1 MNFKKER
8 LLVISLAL
16 SLLIHALLFSSFL
29 MLKPK
34 PKEEKEKIITVSL
47 EEDFKK
53 EFKPPAE
60 EKKIIQ
66 KNEALPK
73 TKPSPKVEEKKI
85 VEQKETL
92 PPPQPAPK
100 PQPEKPKPIIKPE
113 LEAPKQ
119 EAQKPQEKQSTQQSI
134 PQNPPQTQTTQPTQT
149 TQQTQPAATQTP
161 KTEPT
166 PIDLSKGRP
175 DQFKQPEKKEE
186 DIDGYLKEL
195 IRYLNQQARERDLYP
210 PIAKRLKIEGQV
222 IVRVTINEDG
232 TIDENSIKIVD
243 SSGYNVL
250 DKGAIEILKKLQPYK
265 KPPKRITVEI
275 PIVFQIIYM

>member
-16 SLLIHALLFSSFL
+16 SLLIHALLFSSFFL
-29 MLKPK
+29 LKPK

-47 EEDFKK
+47 DEDFKK
-53 EFKPPAE
+53 EFKPPVE
-60 EKKIIQ
+60 EKKMIQ
-66 KNEALPK
+66 KNEALPQ
-73 TKPSPKVEEKKI
+73 TKSLPKVEEKKI
-85 VEQKETL
+85 VQQKETL

-100 PQPEKPKPIIKPE
+100 PQPEKPKPIVKPE
-113 LEAPKQ
+113 SETPKQ
-119 EAQKPQEKQSTQQSI
+119 EAQKPQEKQNTQQPI
-134 PQNPPQTQTTQPTQT
+134 KQNPPQTQP
-149 TQQTQPAATQTP
+149 TQQTQPTTAQTQ

-232 TIDENSIKIVD
+232 TIDENSIKIVE

-250 DKGAIEILKKLQPYK
+250 DRGAIEILKKLQPYK

>member
-16 SLLIHALLFSSFL
+16 SLLIHALLFGSFL
-29 MLKPK
+29 LLKPK

-53 EFKPPAE
+53 EFKPPVE

-119 EAQKPQEKQSTQQSI
+119 EAQKPQEKQSTQQ
-134 PQNPPQTQTTQPTQT
+134 PTQQNPPQIQPTQT

>member
-8 LLVISLAL
+8 LLVLSLAL
-16 SLLIHALLFSSFL
+16 SLLIHVLLFGSFFL
-29 MLKPK
+29 LKPK

-47 EEDFKK
+47 DEDFKK
-53 EFKPPAE
+53 EFKPQIE
-60 EKKIIQ
+60 EKKITQ
-66 KNEALPK
+66 
-73 TKPSPKVEEKKI
+73 
-85 VEQKETL
+85 QKETL
-92 PPPQPAPK
+92 PPKPAPK
-100 PQPEKPKPIIKPE
+100 PQPEKPKPIVKPE
-113 LEAPKQ
+113 SETPKQ
-119 EAQKPQEKQSTQQSI
+119 EAQKPQEKQKTQQ
-134 PQNPPQTQTTQPTQT
+134 PTQQYPPQTQT
-149 TQQTQPAATQTP
+149 TQQTQPTVAQTP

-222 IVRVTINEDG
+222 VVRVTINEDG
-232 TIDENSIKIVD
+232 TIDENSIKIVE

>member
-16 SLLIHALLFSSFL
+16 SLLIHALLFGSFFL
-29 MLKPK
+29 LKPK

-53 EFKPPAE
+53 EFKPPVE

-134 PQNPPQTQTTQPTQT
+134 PQNPPQTQPTQT

-161 KTEPT
+161 KTEPA

>member
-8 LLVISLAL
+8 VLIISLAL
-16 SLLIHALLFSSFL
+16 SLLIHALLFSSFFL
-29 MLKPK
+29 LKLK

-47 EEDFKK
+47 DEDFKK
-53 EFKPPAE
+53 EFKPQVE
-60 EKKIIQ
+60 EKKVIQ
-66 KNEALPK
+66 KNEALPQ
-73 TKPSPKVEEKKI
+73 TKSLPKVEEKKI
-85 VEQKETL
+85 MQQKETL

-100 PQPEKPKPIIKPE
+100 PQPEKPEPIVKPE
-113 LEAPKQ
+113 SETSKQ
-119 EAQKPQEKQSTQQSI
+119 EAQKPQEKQNNQQPTQQ
-134 PQNPPQTQTTQPTQT
+134 NLPQTQS
-149 TQQTQPAATQTP
+149 TQQTQPTVAQTP

-232 TIDENSIKIVD
+232 TIDENSIKIVE

>member
-8 LLVISLAL
+8 LLIISLVL
-16 SLLIHALLFSSFL
+16 SLLIHVLLFGSFFL
-29 MLKPK
+29 LKPK
-34 PKEEKEKIITVSL
+34 PKEEKEKIITISL
-47 EEDFKK
+47 DEDFKK
-53 EFKPPAE
+53 EFKPPVE
-60 EKKIIQ
+60 EKKMIQ
-66 KNEALPK
+66 KNEALSQTKSLPK
-73 TKPSPKVEEKKI
+73 IEEKKI
-85 VEQKETL
+85 VQQKETL
-92 PPPQPAPK
+92 PPQQPAPK
-100 PQPEKPKPIIKPE
+100 PQPEKPKPIVKPE
-113 LEAPKQ
+113 SETPKQ
-119 EAQKPQEKQSTQQSI
+119 EAQKPQEKQNTQQ
-134 PQNPPQTQTTQPTQT
+134 PTQQNPPQTQLA
-149 TQQTQPAATQTP
+149 QQTQPTTAQTP

-232 TIDENSIKIVD
+232 TIDENSIKIVE

-250 DKGAIEILKKLQPYK
+250 DRGAIEILKKLQPYK

>member
-16 SLLIHALLFSSFL
+16 SLLIHALLFSSFFL
-29 MLKPK
+29 LKPK
-34 PKEEKEKIITVSL
+34 PKEEKEKIITISL
-47 EEDFKK
+47 DEDFKK
-53 EFKPPAE
+53 EFKPPVE

-66 KNEALPK
+66 KNETSPQ
-73 TKPSPKVEEKKI
+73 TKHSPKVEEKKI
-85 VEQKETL
+85 VQQKEAL

-100 PQPEKPKPIIKPE
+100 PQPEKPKPIVKPE
-113 LEAPKQ
+113 SETPKQ
-119 EAQKPQEKQSTQQSI
+119 ETQQ
-134 PQNPPQTQTTQPTQT
+134 PTQQNPPQTQLA
-149 TQQTQPAATQTP
+149 QQTQPTTAQTP

-232 TIDENSIKIVD
+232 TIDENSIKIVE

>member
-16 SLLIHALLFSSFL
+16 SLLIHALLFSSFFL
-29 MLKPK
+29 LKPK

-47 EEDFKK
+47 DEDFKK
-53 EFKPPAE
+53 EFKP
-60 EKKIIQ
+60 KI
-66 KNEALPK
+66 
-73 TKPSPKVEEKKI
+73 EEKKI
-85 VEQKETL
+85 VQQKETL

-100 PQPEKPKPIIKPE
+100 PQPEKPKPIVKPE
-113 LEAPKQ
+113 SETPKQ
-119 EAQKPQEKQSTQQSI
+119 EAQKPQEKQNTQQ
-134 PQNPPQTQTTQPTQT
+134 PTQQNPPQTQS
-149 TQQTQPAATQTP
+149 TQQTQPTVAQTQ

-222 IVRVTINEDG
+222 IIRVTINEDG
-232 TIDENSIKIVD
+232 TIDENSIKIVE

>member
-8 LLVISLAL
+8 VLVISLAL
-16 SLLIHALLFSSFL
+16 SLLIHALLFSSFFL
-29 MLKPK
+29 LKPK

-47 EEDFKK
+47 DEDFKK
-53 EFKPPAE
+53 EFKP
-60 EKKIIQ
+60 Q
-66 KNEALPK
+66 
-73 TKPSPKVEEKKI
+73 VEEKKTI
-85 VEQKETL
+85 QQKETL

-100 PQPEKPKPIIKPE
+100 PQPEKPKPVVKPE
-113 LEAPKQ
+113 SETPKQ
-119 EAQKPQEKQSTQQSI
+119 EAQKPQEKESI
-134 PQNPPQTQTTQPTQT
+134 QNKPTEQNPPQTQP
-149 TQQTQPAATQTP
+149 TQQTQPTVAQTL

-232 TIDENSIKIVD
+232 TIDEKSIKIVE

>member
-1 MNFKKER
+1 MNFKKEK

-16 SLLIHALLFSSFL
+16 SLLIHTLLFSSFFL
-29 MLKPK
+29 LKPK

-47 EEDFKK
+47 NEDFKK
-53 EFKPPAE
+53 EFKPSVE

-66 KNEALPK
+66 KNEALPQ
-73 TKPSPKVEEKKI
+73 TKSLPKVEEKKI
-85 VEQKETL
+85 VQQKETL

-100 PQPEKPKPIIKPE
+100 PQLEKPIVKPE
-113 LEAPKQ
+113 SETPKQ
-119 EAQKPQEKQSTQQSI
+119 EAQKPEEKQNTQQ
-134 PQNPPQTQTTQPTQT
+134 PTQQNPPQTQP
-149 TQQTQPAATQTP
+149 TQQTQPTTAQAQ

-232 TIDENSIKIVD
+232 TIDENSIKIVE

-265 KPPKRITVEI
+265 KPPKKITVEI

>member
-1 MNFKKER
+1 MNFKKEIV
-8 LLVISLAL
+8 LIISLAL
-16 SLLIHALLFSSFL
+16 SLLIHALIFSSLFL
-29 MLKPK
+29 LKPK

-47 EEDFKK
+47 DEDFKK
-53 EFKPPAE
+53 EFKPSVE
-60 EKKIIQ
+60 EKKMIQ
-66 KNEALPK
+66 QKEALPPP
-73 TKPSPKVEEKKI
+73 KPLPKIEEKKI
-85 VEQKETL
+85 VQQKETL

-100 PQPEKPKPIIKPE
+100 PQPEKPEPIAKPE
-113 LEAPKQ
+113 SETPKQ
-119 EAQKPQEKQSTQQSI
+119 EAQKPQEKESIQQPTQ
-134 PQNPPQTQTTQPTQT
+134 QNPPQIQP
-149 TQQTQPAATQTP
+149 TQQTQPTVAQTP
-161 KTEPT
+161 KTEAT
-166 PIDLSKGRP
+166 QIDLSKGRP

-232 TIDENSIKIVD
+232 TVDENSIKIVE

-250 DKGAIEILKKLQPYK
+250 DKGAIGILKKLQPYK
-265 KPPKRITVEI
+265 KPPKKITVEI

>member
-1 MNFKKER
+1 MNFKKEK
-8 LLVISLAL
+8 LLVISLVL
-16 SLLIHALLFSSFL
+16 SLLIHVLLFSSFFL
-29 MLKPK
+29 LKPK

-47 EEDFKK
+47 DEDFKK
-53 EFKPPAE
+53 EFKPQVE

-66 KNEALPK
+66 KNEALAQSKPLPK
-73 TKPSPKVEEKKI
+73 IEEKKI
-85 VEQKETL
+85 AQQKETL
-92 PPPQPAPK
+92 PPPQPALK
-100 PQPEKPKPIIKPE
+100 PQPEKPEPIIKPE
-113 LEAPKQ
+113 SETPKQ
-119 EAQKPQEKQSTQQSI
+119 EAQKPQEKQNTQQ
-134 PQNPPQTQTTQPTQT
+134 PTQQNPPQTQS
-149 TQQTQPAATQTP
+149 TQQTQPTPAQTP
-161 KTEPT
+161 KTEST

-222 IVRVTINEDG
+222 IIRVTINEDG
-232 TIDENSIKIVD
+232 TIDENSIKIVE
-243 SSGYNVL
+243 SSGYNIL

>member
-16 SLLIHALLFSSFL
+16 SLLIHALLFSSFFL
-29 MLKPK
+29 LKPK

-47 EEDFKK
+47 DEDFKK
-53 EFKPPAE
+53 EFKPQVE

-66 KNEALPK
+66 KNEALPQ
-73 TKPSPKVEEKKI
+73 TKSLPKVEEKKI
-85 VEQKETL
+85 VQQKETL

-100 PQPEKPKPIIKPE
+100 PQPEKPKPIVKPE
-113 LEAPKQ
+113 SETPKQ
-119 EAQKPQEKQSTQQSI
+119 EAQKPQEKQNTQQ
-134 PQNPPQTQTTQPTQT
+134 PTQQNPPQTQS
-149 TQQTQPAATQTP
+149 TQQTQPTVAQTP

-222 IVRVTINEDG
+222 IIRVTINEDG
-232 TIDENSIKIVD
+232 TIDENSIKIVE

>member
-8 LLVISLAL
+8 VLVISLAL
-16 SLLIHALLFSSFL
+16 SLLIHALIFSSLFL
-29 MLKPK
+29 LKPK

-47 EEDFKK
+47 DEDFKK
-53 EFKPPAE
+53 EFKPSVE
-60 EKKIIQ
+60 EKKMIQ
-66 KNEALPK
+66 QKEALPPP
-73 TKPSPKVEEKKI
+73 KPLPKIEEKKI
-85 VEQKETL
+85 VQQKETL

-100 PQPEKPKPIIKPE
+100 PQPEKPEPIAKPE
-113 LEAPKQ
+113 SETPKQ
-119 EAQKPQEKQSTQQSI
+119 EAQKPQEKESIQQPTQ
-134 PQNPPQTQTTQPTQT
+134 QNPPQIQP
-149 TQQTQPAATQTP
+149 TQQTQPTVAQTP
-161 KTEPT
+161 KTEAT
-166 PIDLSKGRP
+166 QIDLSKGRP

-195 IRYLNQQARERDLYP
+195 IRYLNQKARERDLYP

-232 TIDENSIKIVD
+232 TVDENSIKIVE

-250 DKGAIEILKKLQPYK
+250 DKGAIGILKKLQPYK
-265 KPPKRITVEI
+265 KPPKKITVEI

>member
-1 MNFKKER
+1 MNFKKEG

-16 SLLIHALLFSSFL
+16 SLLIHALLFGSFFL
-29 MLKPK
+29 LKPK

-47 EEDFKK
+47 DEDFKK
-53 EFKPPAE
+53 EFKPQVE

-66 KNEALPK
+66 KNEALPQP
-73 TKPSPKVEEKKI
+73 KPLPKIEEKKI
-85 VEQKETL
+85 VQQKETL

-100 PQPEKPKPIIKPE
+100 PQPEKPEPIVKPE
-113 LEAPKQ
+113 LETPKQ
-119 EAQKPQEKQSTQQSI
+119 ETQKPQEKQNTQ
-134 PQNPPQTQTTQPTQT
+134 QPTQQNPSQT
-149 TQQTQPAATQTP
+149 QSTQQTQPTVAQTQ

-222 IVRVTINEDG
+222 IIRVTINEDG
-232 TIDENSIKIVD
+232 TIDENSIKIVE

>member
-16 SLLIHALLFSSFL
+16 SLLIHVLLFSSFFL
-29 MLKPK
+29 LKPK

-47 EEDFKK
+47 DEDFKK
-53 EFKPPAE
+53 EFKPPVE

-66 KNEALPK
+66 KNEALPQP
-73 TKPSPKVEEKKI
+73 KPLPKIEEKKI
-85 VEQKETL
+85 VQQKETL

-100 PQPEKPKPIIKPE
+100 PQPEKPKPIVKPE
-113 LEAPKQ
+113 SETPKQ
-119 EAQKPQEKQSTQQSI
+119 EARKPQEKQDTQ
-134 PQNPPQTQTTQPTQT
+134 QPTQQNPSQT
-149 TQQTQPAATQTP
+149 QSTQQTQPTTAQTQ

-166 PIDLSKGRP
+166 PINLSKGRP

-232 TIDENSIKIVD
+232 TIDENSIKIVE

-250 DKGAIEILKKLQPYK
+250 DRGAIEILKKLQPYK

>member
-29 MLKPK
+29 LLKPK

-47 EEDFKK
+47 DEDFKK
-53 EFKPPAE
+53 EFKPP
-60 EKKIIQ
+60 
-66 KNEALPK
+66 
-73 TKPSPKVEEKKI
+73 VEEKKI
-85 VEQKETL
+85 VQQKETL

-100 PQPEKPKPIIKPE
+100 PQLEKPIVKPE
-113 LEAPKQ
+113 SETPKQ
-119 EAQKPQEKQSTQQSI
+119 EAQKPQEKQNTQQPI
-134 PQNPPQTQTTQPTQT
+134 KQNPPQTQP
-149 TQQTQPAATQTP
+149 TQQTQPTTAQTQ

>member
-8 LLVISLAL
+8 LLIISLAL
-16 SLLIHALLFSSFL
+16 SLLIHVLLFGSFFL
-29 MLKPK
+29 LKPK

-47 EEDFKK
+47 DEDFKK

-66 KNEALPK
+66 KNEVLPQ
-73 TKPSPKVEEKKI
+73 TKSLPKVEEKKI
-85 VEQKETL
+85 VQQKETL
-92 PPPQPAPK
+92 PPQPIPK
-100 PQPEKPKPIIKPE
+100 PQPVVKPE
-113 LEAPKQ
+113 SETLKQ
-119 EAQKPQEKQSTQQSI
+119 EAQKLQEKQNTQQ
-134 PQNPPQTQTTQPTQT
+134 PTQQNPPQTQLA
-149 TQQTQPAATQTP
+149 QQTQPTTTQTQ

-232 TIDENSIKIVD
+232 TIDENSIKIVE

>member
-8 LLVISLAL
+8 LLIISLAL
-16 SLLIHALLFSSFL
+16 SLLIHVLLFSSFFL
-29 MLKPK
+29 LKPK

-47 EEDFKK
+47 DEDFKK
-53 EFKPPAE
+53 EFKPQ
-60 EKKIIQ
+60 I
-66 KNEALPK
+66 
-73 TKPSPKVEEKKI
+73 EEKKI
-85 VEQKETL
+85 VQQKETL
-92 PPPQPAPK
+92 LPPQPAPK
-100 PQPEKPKPIIKPE
+100 PQPEKPEPIVKPE
-113 LEAPKQ
+113 SETSKQ
-119 EAQKPQEKQSTQQSI
+119 EAQKPQEKESIQQPTQ
-134 PQNPPQTQTTQPTQT
+134 QNPPQTQP
-149 TQQTQPAATQTP
+149 TQQTQPTTAQIS

-195 IRYLNQQARERDLYP
+195 IRYLNQQARKRDLYP

-232 TIDENSIKIVD
+232 TIDENSIKIVE

>member
-1 MNFKKER
+1 
-8 LLVISLAL
+8 V
-16 SLLIHALLFSSFL
+16 
-29 MLKPK
+29 
-34 PKEEKEKIITVSL
+34 
-47 EEDFKK
+47 
-53 EFKPPAE
+53 
-60 EKKIIQ
+60 Q
-66 KNEALPK
+66 
-73 TKPSPKVEEKKI
+73 
-85 VEQKETL
+85 QKETL

-100 PQPEKPKPIIKPE
+100 PQPEKPKPIVKPE
-113 LEAPKQ
+113 SETPKQ
-119 EAQKPQEKQSTQQSI
+119 EAQKPQEKQNTQQPI
-134 PQNPPQTQTTQPTQT
+134 KQNPPQTQP
-149 TQQTQPAATQTP
+149 TQQTQPTTAQTQ

-232 TIDENSIKIVD
+232 TIDENSIKIVE

-250 DKGAIEILKKLQPYK
+250 DRGAIEILKKLQPYK

>member
-16 SLLIHALLFSSFL
+16 SLLIHALLFSSFFL
-29 MLKPK
+29 LKPK

-47 EEDFKK
+47 DEDFKK
-53 EFKPPAE
+53 EFKPPVE
-60 EKKIIQ
+60 EKKMIQ
-66 KNEALPK
+66 KNEALPQ
-73 TKPSPKVEEKKI
+73 TKSLPKVEEKKI
-85 VEQKETL
+85 VQQKETL

-100 PQPEKPKPIIKPE
+100 PQLEKPIVKPE
-113 LEAPKQ
+113 SETPKQ
-119 EAQKPQEKQSTQQSI
+119 EAQKPEEKQNTQQ
-134 PQNPPQTQTTQPTQT
+134 PTQQNPPQTQP
-149 TQQTQPAATQTP
+149 TQQTQPAVTQTP

-232 TIDENSIKIVD
+232 TIDENSIKIVE

-250 DKGAIEILKKLQPYK
+250 DRGAIEILKKLQPYK

>member
-1 MNFKKER
+1 MNFKKEIV
-8 LLVISLAL
+8 LIISLAL
-16 SLLIHALLFSSFL
+16 SLLIHALIFSSLFL
-29 MLKPK
+29 LKSK

-47 EEDFKK
+47 DEDFKK
-53 EFKPPAE
+53 EFKPSVE
-60 EKKIIQ
+60 EKKMIQ
-66 KNEALPK
+66 KNEALPPP
-73 TKPSPKVEEKKI
+73 KPLPKIEEKKI
-85 VEQKETL
+85 VQQKETL

-100 PQPEKPKPIIKPE
+100 PQPEKPEPIVKPE
-113 LEAPKQ
+113 SETPKQ
-119 EAQKPQEKQSTQQSI
+119 EAQKPQEKESIQQPTQ
-134 PQNPPQTQTTQPTQT
+134 QNPPQTQP
-149 TQQTQPAATQTP
+149 TQQTQPTVAQTP
-161 KTEPT
+161 KTEAT
-166 PIDLSKGRP
+166 QIDLSKGRP

-232 TIDENSIKIVD
+232 TVDENSIKIVE

-250 DKGAIEILKKLQPYK
+250 DKGAIGILKKLQPYK
-265 KPPKRITVEI
+265 KPPKKITVEI

>member
-16 SLLIHALLFSSFL
+16 SLLIHALLFSSFFL
-29 MLKPK
+29 LKPK

-47 EEDFKK
+47 DEDFKK
-53 EFKPPAE
+53 EFKPPVE
-60 EKKIIQ
+60 EKKMIQ

-85 VEQKETL
+85 VQQKETL

-100 PQPEKPKPIIKPE
+100 PQPEKPKPIVKPE
-113 LEAPKQ
+113 SETPKQ
-119 EAQKPQEKQSTQQSI
+119 EAQKPEEKQNTQQ
-134 PQNPPQTQTTQPTQT
+134 PTQQNPPQTQP
-149 TQQTQPAATQTP
+149 TQQTQPAVTQTP

-232 TIDENSIKIVD
+232 TIDENSIKIVE

-250 DKGAIEILKKLQPYK
+250 DRGAIEILKKLQPYK